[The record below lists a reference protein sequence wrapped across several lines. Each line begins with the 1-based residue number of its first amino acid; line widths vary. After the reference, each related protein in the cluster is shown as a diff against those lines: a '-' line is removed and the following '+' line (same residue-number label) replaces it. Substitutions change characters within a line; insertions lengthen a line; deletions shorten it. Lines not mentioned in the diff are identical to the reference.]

1 MASSSTPKP
10 KLYIT
15 CNLQT
20 KIKTQCTLYKM
31 SSLISHRALLGVVQ
45 LKCTMYNIK
54 ARQQVYNYIY
64 MMTYRREYNLTL
76 DLTGMMIIHGL
87 LMLRFIIIQRY
98 IWFLETI

>member
-54 ARQQVYNYIY
+54 ARQQVKTSEGKKYFFKNSF
-64 MMTYRREYNLTL
+64 EKCQN
-76 DLTGMMIIHGL
+76 D
-87 LMLRFIIIQRY
+87 FFKFRY
-98 IWFLETI
+98 A